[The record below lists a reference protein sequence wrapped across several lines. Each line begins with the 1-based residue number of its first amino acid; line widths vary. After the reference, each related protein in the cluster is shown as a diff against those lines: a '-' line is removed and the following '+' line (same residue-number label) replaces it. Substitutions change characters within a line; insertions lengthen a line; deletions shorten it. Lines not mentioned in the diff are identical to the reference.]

1 MSSYSTDAMRRWRCQ
16 PRKVEKPS
24 SPPCQQMDGFESSQ
38 PSCSWIGTVGTSNRQ
53 QQSPPF
59 WQLGMEGRPRCLRTD
74 EAKDEER
81 KDGSGHA
88 TVWVMVLAAEQYT
101 SITHMGD
108 GLVHVAYYYDVLWY
122 VCTVITWQ
130 SLSGCVVFCTIPLAT
145 RKHWF
150 PPHQQ

>member
-1 MSSYSTDAMRRWRCQ
+1 
-16 PRKVEKPS
+16 
-24 SPPCQQMDGFESSQ
+24 
-38 PSCSWIGTVGTSNRQ
+38 
-53 QQSPPF
+53 
-59 WQLGMEGRPRCLRTD
+59 MEGRPRCLRTD
-74 EAKDEER
+74 GAKDEER

-88 TVWVMVLAAEQYT
+88 TVWVVVLAAEQYT

-122 VCTVITWQ
+122 VCTVPG
-130 SLSGCVVFCTIPLAT
+130 SLLVGVLFSVLYLLQP